1 MPLENGVLIA
11 SIKLRGDTAA
21 ALTSTDPV
29 LLDREVCFE
38 TDSFTVVSGKRV
50 YKFKVGPGQ
59 WNTLSYASLGN
70 GGLTQAEVEALIA
83 THAAATDPHGD
94 RAYTDSKVAQEVTDR
109 NAAIAAALVG
119 LWDDRGNFDASG
131 ADAYPT
137 TGGSGTG
144 GVILKGD
151 VWTVSVAGGTMDVG
165 DIVRALVDAPGST
178 PTNWA
183 VGEANVQQATESL
196 RGTLKVAVQATVED
210 DTTTNDV
217 DAVTPKKW
225 WQAWTKGLTLANFF
239 SAVRG
244 TVLTAF
250 DPTPGLVTASDS
262 VESAIGK
269 LVGNV
274 NLNTSGISA
283 RALRL
288 ITINA
293 QTGTTYTP
301 VAGDGGPDK
310 MLTLTNAS
318 AITCTIPP
326 NASLAYP
333 IGTVIS
339 GLQGGAGVV
348 TLTPGS
354 GVTLTSR
361 GGALKTAGTGAFFS
375 ALKTAT
381 DTWFVTGDLTT

>member
-1 MPLENGVLIA
+1 MSVMIA
-11 SIKLRGDTAA
+11 RMWQRRGSTAQWSA
-21 ALTSTDPV
+21 SNPV
-29 LLDREVCFE
+29 LKIGEIGLV
-38 TDSFTVVSGKRV
+38 TVAEAQS
-50 YKFKVGPGQ
+50 GPGSATWYRCKIGDGTTA
-59 WNTLSYASLGN
+59 WNALPWANVGEGTTL
-70 GGLTQAEVEALIA
+70 LTAINDAIAAEA
-83 THAAATDPHGD
+83 TARD
-94 RAYTDSKVAQEVTDR
+94 
-109 NAAIAAALVG
+109 AAIAAALTG

-131 ADAYPT
+131 GGYPT
-137 TGGSGTG
+137 TGGSGSG
-144 GVILKGD
+144 GAILKGD
-151 VWTVSVAGGTMDVG
+151 VWTVSVAGGAMDVG
-165 DIVRALVDAPGST
+165 DTLRALVDAPGST
-178 PTNWA
+178 PANWA
-183 VGEANVQQATESL
+183 IGETNVQQATESL
-196 RGTLKVAVQATVED
+196 RGTLKVSAQVTVED
-210 DTTTNDV
+210 NTTTNDV

-250 DPTPGLVTASDS
+250 DPTPGLVTASDT

-274 NLNTSGISA
+274 NFNATGIAA

-293 QTGTTYTP
+293 QEGTTYTT
-301 VAGDGGPDK
+301 VGGDGGPDK

-326 NASLAYP
+326 NSSLAYP
-333 IGTVIS
+333 VGTVIN
-339 GLQGGAGVV
+339 GIQGGAGVV
-348 TLTPGS
+348 TLTPGG

-381 DTWFVTGDLTT
+381 NTWFVTGDLTT